1 MLTSSRNISTR
12 QPTLAKASSPIFY
25 PTGRTKTLAERNSF
39 LWAFNLTRVGIR
51 FGNSASGLPRV
62 VRNPCLWGERANRL
76 DKRNDIL
83 SAARSPTLYFQR
95 SRGGSLGCADMVEPG
110 KHVIEIGYREG
121 MRGMLY

>member
-1 MLTSSRNISTR
+1 MLTSSRNIST

-76 DKRNDIL
+76 DKETTFFPRRDRRL
-83 SAARSPTLYFQR
+83 FT